1 MENYGAIESGMI
13 VEPPAAPP
21 KKLRGR
27 KMIAAVAAL
36 ALVVVGAAVAAV
48 SVSPGHILAAS
59 QIWPGWPG
67 PYRPSAVPPI
77 SPAASACTMEWAP
90 VCGTDGKTYGR
101 WSASRRRLTM
111 VT

>member
-13 VEPPAAPP
+13 VEPPAAPS

-48 SVSPGHILAAS
+48 WKIKSLRRGDMGLTPD
-59 QIWPGWPG
+59 
-67 PYRPSAVPPI
+67 
-77 SPAASACTMEWAP
+77 SPA
-90 VCGTDGKTYGR
+90 
-101 WSASRRRLTM
+101 RLTG
-111 VT
+111 

>member
-48 SVSPGHILAAS
+48 SVSP
-59 QIWPGWPG
+59 
-67 PYRPSAVPPI
+67 
-77 SPAASACTMEWAP
+77 SPT
-90 VCGTDGKTYGR
+90 VCGKSKVYGAL
-101 WSASRRRLTM
+101 STPSTRRLLDG
-111 VT
+111 VVV